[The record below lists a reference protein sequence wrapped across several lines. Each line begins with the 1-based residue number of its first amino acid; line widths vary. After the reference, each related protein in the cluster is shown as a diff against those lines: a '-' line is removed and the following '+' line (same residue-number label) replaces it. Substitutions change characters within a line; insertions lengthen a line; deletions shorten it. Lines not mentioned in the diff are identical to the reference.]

1 MARTL
6 QRFVSSRMSFIST
19 IARRLPVALIAMS
32 AAVYA
37 GESAAKPADAKT
49 SAVDAREKAKKAATP
64 DAKKLVEQ
72 LAAQRDAMIS
82 DYEKLAKQLADATEE
97 QKKAIK
103 EKMEA
108 QKKAFEEATN
118 ALHKQIVDERRRQ
131 RQNAAPRR

>member
-1 MARTL
+1 MH
-6 QRFVSSRMSFIST
+6 FISVLT
-19 IARRLPVALIAMS
+19 RLLPVALIAMS

-37 GESAAKPADAKT
+37 GESAPKSTEAKT
-49 SAVDAREKAKKAATP
+49 SAVDAREKAKKASTT

>member
-1 MARTL
+1 
-6 QRFVSSRMSFIST
+6 MSFISP
-19 IARRLPVALIAMS
+19 IARLLPVALIATCC
-32 AAVYA
+32 AVYA
-37 GESAAKPADAKT
+37 GESAAKPAEAKT
-49 SAVDAREKAKKAATP
+49 STAEAREKAKKASTT